1 MNVAIVF
8 IAIFAKN
15 TKYPFKA
22 ITIFRKAKFLRQAR
36 QKLRK
41 VPLFEGE
48 FSTML
53 ENKGH
58 HCGLEKNMVECQRR
72 LDG

>member
-1 MNVAIVF
+1 MNVAIIF
-8 IAIFAKN
+8 IAIFDKN
-15 TKYPFKA
+15 VKYPFKA
-22 ITIFRKAKFLRQAR
+22 ITIFRKAKFVRQAM

-41 VPLFEGE
+41 VPPFEEE

-58 HCGLEKNMVECQRR
+58 HCGLEKNMMECRR
-72 LDG
+72 LVG